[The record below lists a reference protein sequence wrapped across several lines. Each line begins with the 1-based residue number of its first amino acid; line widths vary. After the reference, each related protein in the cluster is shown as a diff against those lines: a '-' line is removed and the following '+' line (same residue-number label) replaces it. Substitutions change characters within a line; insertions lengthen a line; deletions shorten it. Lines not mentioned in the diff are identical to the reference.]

1 MRLTKTFPASYSV
14 KDDGDAGWEIEGY
27 ASVFESDAPDAYGDI
42 VFKGAFAKTIKERVP
57 AGKVRFFFDHSQVL
71 GVPLS
76 VEEDD
81 TGLKVRARISKTTLG
96 HDVRT
101 LLADGAISDLSIGYD
116 LVGDKNEPNTHG
128 GLNLREVRLF
138 EFSLVGL
145 GAQDEAMVG
154 AVKSMRDEQVA
165 LRAEL
170 ANLRKAIPE
179 PPEKPPEENGMEI
192 EVGSFVSW
200 GSDSEDAPIGK
211 VVSLHTDG
219 PVPDIEAEVEGTEDE
234 PAAKIQVYEKGGA
247 DGDGWKPTEK
257 HVGHKVSTL
266 TVVEKPEAE
275 EDPGKAA
282 EDVPAEDEEGEAP
295 EVPTAAEVR
304 AALKTLQALVDAYEE
319 PSKDTLGQDNEPP
332 KDNDA
337 ELEKSLRAELDAM
350 KSI

>member
-27 ASVFESDAPDAYGDI
+27 ASVFGTEPDAYGDI
-42 VFKGAFAKTIKERVP
+42 VFKNAFAKTIKERVP
-57 AGKVRFFFDHSQVL
+57 AGKVRFFYEHGQVL

-76 VEEDD
+76 IEEDD

-116 LVGDKNEPNTHG
+116 LIGDKNEPNSTG
-128 GLNLREVRLF
+128 GINIREARLF

-145 GAQDEAMVG
+145 GAQDEAMI
-154 AVKSMRDEQVA
+154 ANVKALTSEQA
-165 LRAEL
+165 AIRAEL
-170 ANLRKAIPE
+170 ANLRKAIPD
-179 PPEKPPEENGMEI
+179 PPKDEEKPMDI
-192 EVGSFVSW
+192 KVDDWVSW

-219 PVPDIEAEVEGTEDE
+219 PVPDVEGDLEGTEEE
-234 PAAKIQVYEKGGA
+234 PAAKIQVYEKSE
-247 DGDGWKPTEK
+247 DSESGWKPTDK

-266 TVVEKPEAE
+266 TVVEEPEIADADE
-275 EDPGKAA
+275 EGKAA
-282 EDVPAEDEEGEAP
+282 EDVPADEEEESEAP
-295 EVPTAAEVR
+295 SAAEVR

-319 PSKDTLGQDNEPP
+319 PSKDTLAEDSEPP
-332 KDNDA
+332 SKDGDEEA
-337 ELEKSLRAELDAM
+337 DKALHAELDAM
-350 KSI
+350 KSL